1 MNRSR
6 TSLEVVN
13 EPDPEPEV
21 EESFIETHVDLLV
34 ELITEILSFSAI
46 IRIHLSLRPR
56 VRSIADFSK

>member
-46 IRIHLSLRPR
+46 MRIPLSLRPR
-56 VRSIADFSK
+56 V

>member
-6 TSLEVVN
+6 TSVEVVN
-13 EPDPEPEV
+13 EPDPEAEV

-46 IRIHLSLRPR
+46 MRIPLSLRPR